1 MLRSLKTKAIWVI
14 VSGFLMGFLTVV
26 SLNSSAQEGP
36 GVPHISP
43 EDLKHLIETRA
54 DIVIV
59 DTQPKGAYEIGHI
72 KGAINFP
79 WAMDIKSPDKLPKDK
94 TLVLYCDCTH
104 EEDSIDTATQLMTKF
119 GYTNVKV
126 LEGGWSKW
134 QSLGYPTEKI
144 IRK

>member
-1 MLRSLKTKAIWVI
+1 MVRSLKAKAVWVI
-14 VSGFLMGFLTVV
+14 VAGFLMGFLTVA
-26 SLNSSAQEGP
+26 SLDSLAQEGP

-43 EDLKHLIETRA
+43 AELKHLIETTA

-59 DTQPKGAYEIGHI
+59 DTQPKEAYEIGHI
-72 KGAINFP
+72 KGAINSP
-79 WAMDIKSPDKLPKDK
+79 WASDIKSPDNLPKNK
-94 TLVLYCDCTH
+94 ELVLYCNCTH
-104 EEDSIDTATQLMTKF
+104 EEDSIDTATHLMTKF

>member
-1 MLRSLKTKAIWVI
+1 MSRSIGTNTLIFVLFIWMTGYAVAHE
-14 VSGFLMGFLTVV
+14 F
-26 SLNSSAQEGP
+26 EP
-36 GVPHISP
+36 ISP
-43 EDLKHLIETRA
+43 EGLKKLIESRDKTV
-54 DIVIV
+54 VIV
-59 DTQPKGAYEIGHI
+59 DTQPKGVYDVGHI

>member
-1 MLRSLKTKAIWVI
+1 MKRSQKSKAILVM
-14 VSGFLMGFLTVV
+14 VLGFLVGFLTVL
-26 SLNSSAQEGP
+26 SMNSSAQQGP
-36 GVPHISP
+36 GVPRISP
-43 EDLKHLIETRA
+43 EELKHLIETKA
-54 DIVIV
+54 AVVIV

-79 WAMDIKSPDKLPKDK
+79 WAMDIKSPDKLPKGK

-134 QSLGYPTEKI
+134 QSLGYPTEKG
-144 IRK
+144 KTK

>member
-1 MLRSLKTKAIWVI
+1 MSRSIGTNTLIFVLFIWMTGYAV
-14 VSGFLMGFLTVV
+14 
-26 SLNSSAQEGP
+26 AQEFEP
-36 GVPHISP
+36 ISP
-43 EDLKHLIETRA
+43 EGLKKLIESRDKTV
-54 DIVIV
+54 VIV
-59 DTQPKGAYEIGHI
+59 DTQPKGVYDVGHI